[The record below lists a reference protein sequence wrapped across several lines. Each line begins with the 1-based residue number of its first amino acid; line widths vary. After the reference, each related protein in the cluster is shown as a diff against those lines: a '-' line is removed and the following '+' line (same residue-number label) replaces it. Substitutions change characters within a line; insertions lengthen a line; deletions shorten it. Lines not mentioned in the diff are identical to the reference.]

1 MMARRQEGS
10 VLLLAMLVLLVMTAT
25 GLMVVHNVTGEL
37 ANVGAYRVMKQGY
50 YLTEAGLAGPIA
62 QAASDQNVFM
72 GFLQGNSF
80 QVRTTDI
87 HPQFYDFS
95 SWGSFGPEF
104 STQDSAQFVTYFSS
118 PVDTHR
124 IPGFSVGNFCYRK
137 YTVTADG
144 YLGAGAQSDPDE
156 EDPDSLEHTA
166 MARFVSQVYLGPF
179 QCGF

>member
-1 MMARRQEGS
+1 MMRSRQDGS
-10 VLLLAMLVLLVMTAT
+10 ILLLAMLVLLVMTAT
-25 GLMVVHNVTGEL
+25 GLMVVHNVTGEI

-62 QAASDQNVFM
+62 QAASDQNLFM

-80 QVRTTDI
+80 QVRPADI
-87 HPQFYDFS
+87 HPEFYELS
-95 SWGSFGPEF
+95 TWGSFGPEF
-104 STQDSAQFVTYFSS
+104 STQDSAQFVTYFSA

-124 IPGFSVGNFCYRK
+124 VPGFSVGGFCYRK

-144 YLGAGAQSDPDE
+144 FLGSATQTEPDPD
-156 EDPDSLEHTA
+156 DPDSLQHTA